1 MKKLSRLIELRSPV
15 DTDADV
21 LFPLIHGTAVI
32 DTLAWDGPLSLDEF
46 RRSLRSRSVQVAA
59 GKIHF
64 FTIIERGSDSPIGSC
79 DVRPFDEGRRAMVGL
94 WIGEPFQGRGLG
106 TEVVAGLVRYAFEK
120 LSVSRVEADV
130 FVGNLRS
137 RRAFERNGFK
147 LLRTVP
153 AAVIKRGV
161 PVDEWRM
168 GLEREAWEERS
179 STPAP

>member
-1 MKKLSRLIELRSPV
+1 MKEPARLIKLRPPV
-15 DTDADV
+15 ETDADV
-21 LFPLIHGTAVI
+21 LFPLIHGTTVV
-32 DTLAWDGPLSLDEF
+32 DTLAWDGPMSLDEC

-64 FTIIERGSDSPIGSC
+64 FTIIERESDSAIGSC
-79 DVRPFDEGRRAMVGL
+79 DIRPFDEGRRAMVGL
-94 WIGEPFQGRGLG
+94 WIGEPYQGRGLG
-106 TEVVAGLVRYAFEK
+106 TEVIARLASYAFEK
-120 LSVSRVEADV
+120 LDVSRVEADV
-130 FVGNLRS
+130 FIGNLRS

-168 GLEREAWEERS
+168 GLERESWEQRRN
-179 STPAP
+179 TPTP